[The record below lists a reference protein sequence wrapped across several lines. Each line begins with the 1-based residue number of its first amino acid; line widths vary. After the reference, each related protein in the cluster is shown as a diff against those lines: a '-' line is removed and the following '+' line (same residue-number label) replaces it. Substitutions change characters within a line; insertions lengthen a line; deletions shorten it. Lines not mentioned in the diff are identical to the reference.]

1 MFKSMIDWLN
11 IFACEYKYVFNM
23 IMSVATFG
31 MCYFSYRNIKITKK
45 ETMKQTLQDEI
56 ECFLYSAMCY
66 VRNDIEEKIEVKT
79 CLLKY
84 YITMFLLNKNK
95 ICDNGDIILDNKF
108 INDIQTT
115 KDESRLIYDKLFFPP
130 CLNCIEDRYQ
140 YYQDLKT
147 IIECY
152 CRNFQSCKNL
162 YQNIINSIDNFH
174 KDPYFV
180 SSICLIYSAYKI
192 DRNDKLEKMF
202 EELVKYYV
210 NQFRLKYMSFLQFSF
225 KNFYVPF
232 YKNLYEE
239 NKQILKNGGSIYAIW
254 YLQKEFSCQQ
264 YVETM
269 NVYNINDD
277 DLVKYNKLQSS
288 INSELSRGFI
298 RKLTKDFADLGLIYL
313 PQCSIIKRLWLKF
326 KQYKEF
332 RKISKFLPKE
342 NGMADPMKYSFAY
355 LLGSGE
361 LMLQWKTVNIQKIH
375 KSSIEK
381 LKKLKQIILNLILK
395 RKKTKTYTSQAAS
408 KSIKGT
414 L

>member
-1 MFKSMIDWLN
+1 MVRRLKEVEKNNFIDNKFQSLMFKSMIDWLN
-11 IFACEYKYVFNM
+11 FFACEYQYIFNI
-23 IMSVATFG
+23 IMSVATLG
-31 MCYFSYRNIKITKK
+31 MCYFSYRNIKITRQ

-66 VRNDIEEKIEVKT
+66 VRNDIEKKIDVKT
-79 CLLKY
+79 RLLKY
-84 YITMFLLNKNK
+84 YIAMFMLKKNK
-95 ICDNGDIILDNKF
+95 ICDNGDIILDNEF
-108 INDIQTT
+108 INGVKTT
-115 KDESRLIYDKLFFPP
+115 NVASGLIFDKLFTPQKIF
-130 CLNCIEDRYQ
+130 NCIEDRYQ

-174 KDPYFV
+174 KNPYFV
-180 SSICLIYSAYKI
+180 SSICSIYDDYKI

-202 EELVKYYV
+202 NELVKYYV

-232 YKNLYEE
+232 YKNLF
-239 NKQILKNGGSIYAIW
+239 KQIQKNGGGIYTIW

-264 YVETM
+264 YIESM
-269 NVYNINDD
+269 NIYNTNDD
-277 DLVKYNKLQSS
+277 DSAKYNKLQAK
-288 INSELSRGFI
+288 INCELSRGFI

-313 PQCSIIKRLWLKF
+313 PNCSIIKRLWLKF
-326 KQYKEF
+326 KQKREF
-332 RKISKFLPKE
+332 KKISKFLPKE

-361 LMLQWKTVNIQKIH
+361 LMLKWKQ
-375 KSSIEK
+375 
-381 LKKLKQIILNLILK
+381 
-395 RKKTKTYTSQAAS
+395 
-408 KSIKGT
+408 
-414 L
+414 

>member
-1 MFKSMIDWLN
+1 
-11 IFACEYKYVFNM
+11 
-23 IMSVATFG
+23 MSVATLG
-31 MCYFSYRNIKITKK
+31 MGCFSYRNIKITRQ
-45 ETMKQTLQDEI
+45 ETMKQILQDEI

-66 VRNDIEEKIEVKT
+66 VRNDIEKKIEVKT

-84 YITMFLLNKNK
+84 YIAMFLLNKNK

-108 INDIQTT
+108 INDVQTT

-174 KDPYFV
+174 KNPYFV
-180 SSICLIYSAYKI
+180 SSICSIYDDYKI

-202 EELVKYYV
+202 NELVNYHD

-232 YKNLYEE
+232 YKNLF
-239 NKQILKNGGSIYAIW
+239 KQIQKNCGGIYTIW

-264 YVETM
+264 YVEIM
-269 NVYNINDD
+269 NVYNTNDD

-313 PQCSIIKRLWLKF
+313 PNCSIIKRLWLKF
-326 KQYKEF
+326 KQKREF
-332 RKISKFLPKE
+332 KKISKFLPKE
-342 NGMADPMKYSFAY
+342 NGMADPMKYSFVCQ
-355 LLGSGE
+355 LGTGGI
-361 LMLQWKTVNIQKIH
+361 K
-375 KSSIEK
+375 
-381 LKKLKQIILNLILK
+381 LILK
-395 RKKTKTYTSQAAS
+395 WKQ
-408 KSIKGT
+408 
-414 L
+414 

>member
-1 MFKSMIDWLN
+1 
-11 IFACEYKYVFNM
+11 
-23 IMSVATFG
+23 MSVATLG
-31 MCYFSYRNIKITKK
+31 MCCFSYRNIKITKK

-66 VRNDIEEKIEVKT
+66 VRNDIEKKIEVKT
-79 CLLKY
+79 CILKY

-108 INDIQTT
+108 INGVPTT
-115 KDESRLIYDKLFFPP
+115 KVASGLIFDKLFTPQKIF
-130 CLNCIEDRYQ
+130 NCIEDRYQ

-162 YQNIINSIDNFH
+162 YQNIIDSIDNFH
-174 KDPYFV
+174 KDPYFI
-180 SSICLIYSAYKI
+180 SSICLIYPAYKI

-225 KNFYVPF
+225 KNFYIPF

-264 YVETM
+264 YIESM
-269 NVYNINDD
+269 NIYNTNDD
-277 DLVKYNKLQSS
+277 DSAKYNKLQAK
-288 INSELSRGFI
+288 INCELSRGFI

-313 PQCSIIKRLWLKF
+313 PNCSIIKRLWLKF

-342 NGMADPMKYSFAY
+342 NGMADPMKYSFVCQ
-355 LLGSGE
+355 LGTGGI
-361 LMLQWKTVNIQKIH
+361 K
-375 KSSIEK
+375 
-381 LKKLKQIILNLILK
+381 LILK
-395 RKKTKTYTSQAAS
+395 WKQ
-408 KSIKGT
+408 
-414 L
+414 

>member
-1 MFKSMIDWLN
+1 MIDWLN
-11 IFACEYKYVFNM
+11 VFACEYQYVFNI
-23 IMSVATFG
+23 IMSVATLW
-31 MCYFSYRNIKITKK
+31 MCYFSYRNIKITRQ

-66 VRNDIEEKIEVKT
+66 VRNDIEKKIEVKT
-79 CLLKY
+79 RLLKY
-84 YITMFLLNKNK
+84 YIAMFMLKKNK

-108 INDIQTT
+108 INGVQTT

-140 YYQDLKT
+140 YYQELTK
-147 IIECY
+147 IIQCY

-162 YQNIINSIDNFH
+162 YQNIINDINDSPNNAFSVEKIFLIDPN
-174 KDPYFV
+174 
-180 SSICLIYSAYKI
+180 YKI

-202 EELVKYYV
+202 NELVNYYV

-225 KNFYVPF
+225 KNFYIPF

-269 NVYNINDD
+269 NVYNTNDD

-313 PQCSIIKRLWLKF
+313 PNCSIIKRLWLKF
-326 KQYKEF
+326 KQNREF

-342 NGMADPMKYSFAY
+342 NGMADPMKYLFAY

-361 LMLQWKTVNIQKIH
+361 LMLQWETVNTQKIH